1 MKTPL
6 PMVQSLS
13 TETKLTYLVGQLSHF
28 SEKHVYVK
36 VREGYVKLTVK
47 PKSVFR
53 KSSYT

>member
-6 PMVQSLS
+6 PMVMSLS
-13 TETKLTYLVGQLSHF
+13 PKTKLTHLVGQLSHIF
-28 SEKHVYVK
+28 EKQVNVK

-53 KSSYT
+53 KSS

>member
-6 PMVQSLS
+6 PMVMSLS
-13 TETKLTYLVGQLSHF
+13 PKTKLTHLVGQLSHIF
-28 SEKHVYVK
+28 EKQVNVK